1 MMDLVIAT
9 SNQHKLKEFAALLQD
24 YRVTLLSLK
33 DFPGIPEIV
42 EDGKTFHENALKK
55 ATVVARATGKLTI
68 ADDSGLEVDALG
80 GRPGV
85 YSARFA
91 GNGGGDAANNAR
103 LLEELKDVPPDK
115 RGACFKC
122 VLCIATPQGET
133 AFVEGECRGVI
144 INALRGQ
151 HGFGY
156 DPVFLMPEHNRT
168 FAEMPPAQKNSISH
182 RSRALKKLL
191 DILPR
196 YLEKRMQDT

>member
-1 MMDLVIAT
+1 MEIVIAT
-9 SNQHKLKEFAALLQD
+9 LNQNKMREFKALLKD
-24 YRVTLLSLK
+24 YRVTILSLT
-33 DFPGIPEIV
+33 DIPHVPEIV
-42 EDGKTFHENALKK
+42 EDGKTFRENALKK

-68 ADDSGLEVDALG
+68 ADDSGLEVDALH

-91 GNGGGDAANNAR
+91 GAGADDAENNAK
-103 LLEELKDVPPDK
+103 LLEELKGVPPDK

-122 VLCIATPQGET
+122 VLGIATPQGET

-144 INALRGQ
+144 IDALRGH

-156 DPVFLMPEHNRT
+156 DPVFLVPEYNQT
-168 FAEMPPAQKNSISH
+168 FSEMPPEQKNSISH
-182 RSRALKKLL
+182 RSRALRKLL

-196 YLEKRMQDT
+196 FLDER